1 MAAPLETLPV
11 SDGGGSEFKPRRGSM
26 SRVSDVREM
35 SAIDLLAELEVL
47 AWIGPAGAA
56 MIAEQHDVRSAD
68 ATALRLQACA
78 RTGLV
83 QLADDGRYS
92 LTDDGYAALRRAI
105 DGES

>member
-1 MAAPLETLPV
+1 
-11 SDGGGSEFKPRRGSM
+11 
-26 SRVSDVREM
+26 
-35 SAIDLLAELEVL
+35 
-47 AWIGPAGAA
+47 

-68 ATALRLQACA
+68 ATALRLQAGA